1 MALRLW
7 VGVVAAALMLLGAST
22 PAYAATIYP
31 GALLER
37 SIGGGG
43 FVATYAPQPN
53 LAAAQLNGYGWVS
66 YGVAA
71 TSASDAWAV
80 GSYVDRVGT
89 EHAATEH
96 FTSSWQNVSNSA
108 APARSRLTAAAAVA
122 ADDVWAVGQ
131 RVATVS
137 GLQRNRTLI
146 EHWNGIS
153 WSVVPSADAVSGSGA
168 DGLSAVAAAGPND
181 VWAAGETCDLGPPE
195 TCSSLFEHWD
205 GTQWTVVPSSHAAP
219 LGPTNGHLCDDS
231 TRCPYSV
238 SMSVLSD
245 TDVWAVYG
253 GSASFVM
260 HWDGTS
266 WTSVPG
272 AVPAGY
278 EINGLWAAAANDIW
292 AVGDS
297 FLDQR
302 NPTLFE
308 HWDGSSWTV
317 VIGKIPAHTRVW
329 LLGVSGSATND
340 IYAVGAYRTCN
351 ACNGAHTWVEHW
363 DGSSWTVVSSQ
374 NPTTIGGYPLDNYL
388 DGVSV
393 VAGGAFAAGNETVET
408 G

>member
-1 MALRLW
+1 MASRWW
-7 VGVVAAALMLLGAST
+7 VGVVAAGLTLLATST

-37 SIGGGG
+37 SVGGGG

-53 LAAAQLNGYGWVS
+53 LAAAQVNGYGWVS
-66 YGVAA
+66 YGVSA
-71 TSASDAWAV
+71 TSTSDAWAV
-80 GSYVDRVGT
+80 GAYLDRLGT

-108 APARSRLTAAAAVA
+108 APPSSLLSGVAAVA
-122 ADDVWAVGQ
+122 GDDVWAVGQ

-137 GLQRNRTLI
+137 GQRLNRTLI

-153 WSVVPSADAVSGSGA
+153 WSVVASQDAISGSGA
-168 DGLSAVAAAGPND
+168 DGLSAVAAHGAND
-181 VWAAGETCDLGPPE
+181 VWTAGETCTLGTPE
-195 TCSSLFEHWD
+195 TCSTLFEHWD
-205 GTQWTVVPSSHAAP
+205 GTQWMIVPSSHAAP
-219 LGPTNGHLCDDS
+219 LATNGHLCDDT

-238 SMSVLSD
+238 AISVVSD

-253 GSASFVM
+253 GIDSFVM

-266 WTSVPG
+266 WTTVGG
-272 AVPAGY
+272 AVPSGY
-278 EINGLWAAAANDIW
+278 EINGLWASAANDIW

-297 FLDQR
+297 LLDQR

-308 HWDGSSWTV
+308 HWDGNTWTV
-317 VIGKIPAHTRVW
+317 VPGPIPAHTRVW

-340 IYAVGAYRTCN
+340 IYTVGAYRTCN
-351 ACNGAHTWVEHW
+351 SCNGAHTWAEHW
-363 DGSSWTVVSSQ
+363 DGSSWSVVVAQ
-374 NPTTIGGYPLDNYL
+374 NPTTIAGYPLDDYL
-388 DGVSV
+388 DGISV
-393 VAGGAFAAGNETVET
+393 VVGGAFAAGNETVET

>member
-122 ADDVWAVGQ
+122 ANDVWAVGQ

-168 DGLSAVAAAGPND
+168 AALAAVAAAGPND

-253 GSASFVM
+253 GRASVVM
-260 HWDGTS
+260 HWDGRS
-266 WTSVPG
+266 G
-272 AVPAGY
+272 
-278 EINGLWAAAANDIW
+278 E
-292 AVGDS
+292 
-297 FLDQR
+297 R
-302 NPTLFE
+302 
-308 HWDGSSWTV
+308 
-317 VIGKIPAHTRVW
+317 RV
-329 LLGVSGSATND
+329 
-340 IYAVGAYRTCN
+340 
-351 ACNGAHTWVEHW
+351 
-363 DGSSWTVVSSQ
+363 
-374 NPTTIGGYPLDNYL
+374 
-388 DGVSV
+388 
-393 VAGGAFAAGNETVET
+393 
-408 G
+408 